1 MRRTPML
8 RVAAGMAVG
17 ILLAEYLAI
26 PAAVLWTA
34 LGIGAVLLFAGAFMR
49 RRWPSALVVA
59 SLWAALVSSG
69 GLIVQLH
76 TPDNP
81 FAGLDNTPGPTLMQ
95 LRLTDT
101 PHSAKN
107 GYKVP
112 VAVEAYVDDGRW
124 CATQGG
130 LMLFLPPDSTV
141 EALHYGQRLVV
152 RGTPRRPSGEE
163 NPGQF
168 NYQRYLRH
176 RGVLWQCR
184 LPEGGWVVTSTGKEV
199 SAGVTTWAKQL
210 QWTLV
215 QRIRNSQ
222 LTPSQQGIAEAMLLG
237 WRDDTDMQTTRQFRE
252 AGIAHLLCV
261 SGLHVGIVAL
271 LVRSLL
277 FFLGRRRWQRAV
289 KGAVQTLA
297 VWLFVCLTGLS
308 PSALRAGVMFTLLI
322 AGDALAQR
330 PNSANNLATSA
341 VLLLCLRPML
351 LFDVGFQLSYAA
363 VAGIIIGYK
372 PIYQLITPPLSD
384 NWLAASMGT
393 MEADMPLH
401 RGPAGHPAADAILLP
416 SIPSIFPYRQHPYR
430 AFRQPV
436 AGHNA
441 GHGGQLRVAMA
452 V

>member
-1 MRRTPML
+1 ML
-8 RVAAGMAVG
+8 RVVARLAVG
-17 ILLAEYLAI
+17 ILLTEYLPL
-26 PAAVLWTA
+26 PAAALWTA
-34 LGIGAVLLFAGAFMR
+34 VGIGLAGLVAGAFSR
-49 RRWPSALVVA
+49 RQWVTRLFLCG
-59 SLWAALVSSG
+59 LWITLIGAG
-69 GLIVQLH
+69 GLLVRLH
-76 TPDNP
+76 LPDDP
-81 FAGLDNTPGPTLMQ
+81 FRSLEEPSRTRVMQ

-101 PHSAKN
+101 PHPTKS

-112 VAVEAYVDDGRW
+112 VEVEAYVDSERW
-124 CATQGG
+124 CATHGG
-130 LMLFLPPDSTV
+130 LMLFLPADSTV
-141 EALHYGQRLVV
+141 EALRYGQRIMV
-152 RGTPRRPSGEE
+152 RGTPRQPSGEE

-168 NYQRYLRH
+168 DYQRYLRH
-176 RGVLWQCR
+176 RGILWQCR
-184 LPEGGWVVTSTGKEV
+184 LAKGGWVPSTAKETPQGFK
-199 SAGVTTWAKQL
+199 AWTKRL

-215 QRIRNSQ
+215 QRLRHSR

-271 LVRSLL
+271 LAGSLL
-277 FFLGRRRWQRAV
+277 SFLGRRRWQRAV

-372 PIYQLITPPLSD
+372 PIYQLITTPPLSE
-384 NWLAASMGT
+384 NWMAAGRGAVAT
-393 MEADMPLH
+393 DMPFH
-401 RGPAGHPAADAILLP
+401 RCPVGHPAADALLLS
-416 SIPSIFPYRQHPYR
+416 SIPALFPNRQPPYR
-430 AFRQPV
+430 AFRRPA
-436 AGHNA
+436 AGHDA
-441 GHGGQLRVAMA
+441 GRGGQLRVAVA